1 MKPTKVNDIKKLISL
16 ITHEHLEFC
25 NEVSAWPTSENDA
38 EDKSAMTE
46 NGC

>member
-1 MKPTKVNDIKKLISL
+1 MKPAKVNDIKQLIPY

-25 NEVSAWPTSENDA
+25 NEVSALPTSENDA
-38 EDKSAMTE
+38 EYKSAMTE